1 MNEINQQPGYDAST
15 NQPLGGTPTGPTPSW
30 QPSDAWIPPAPPA
43 PYQSA
48 PAYFGYRGAPAPRPI
63 SGGRGWIVALVLIT
77 ALISSSL
84 SATAVQLI
92 DNAGSHQ
99 VAALLSGSLSAAPT
113 PTDAPSATTTV
124 PADLSAAEDVVR
136 VAAVAAPSVVVI
148 NTTGIASNGF
158 RSATFA
164 GSGSGF
170 IVSPDGL
177 IVTNNHV
184 VSGTNSLSVTL
195 SDGRQFSAAV
205 IKTDPV
211 DDLAVVSIKATDLT
225 PISLGSSASVQVGQ
239 LAVAVGNPE
248 GTFAESVTSGVIS
261 GLNRSITVGD
271 STSSTTE
278 SLFGLLQTD
287 AAINPGNSG
296 GPLLDGTGVV
306 IGVVTASSANAVGL
320 GFAVPVDKVKALL
333 ASLSAA

>member
-1 MNEINQQPGYDAST
+1 MNEINDQLDHDVSSG
-15 NQPLGGTPTGPTPSW
+15 QPLGSPPAGPTPSW
-30 QPSDAWIPPAPPA
+30 QPGDAWISPAPPVS
-43 PYQSA
+43 YQ
-48 PAYFGYRGAPAPRPI
+48 PAYFGYRPSPAPRPA

-84 SATAVQLI
+84 SAAGVYLI
-92 DNAGSHQ
+92 DNTGSHQ
-99 VAALLSGSLSAAPT
+99 VVAQLSGSLLATPAPTAAPSVA
-113 PTDAPSATTTV
+113 APV

-136 VAAVAAPSVVVI
+136 VAAAAAPSVVVI
-148 NTTGIASNGF
+148 NTTGTASNGF
-158 RSATFA
+158 RSANFA

-170 IVSPDGL
+170 IVSSDGL

-195 SDGRQFSAAV
+195 SDGRQFTASV
-205 IKTDPV
+205 IKTDAA
-211 DDLAVVSIKATDLT
+211 DDLAVISIKATGLT
-225 PISLGSSASVQVGQ
+225 AIGLGSSASVQVGQ
-239 LAVAVGNPE
+239 LAIAIGNPE

-261 GLNRSITVGD
+261 GLNRSIAVGD
-271 STSSTTE
+271 STSGITE
-278 SLFGLLQTD
+278 NLSGLLQTD

-306 IGVVTASSANAVGL
+306 VGVVTASSANAVGL

-333 ASLSAA
+333 ASLSAS

>member
-1 MNEINQQPGYDAST
+1 
-15 NQPLGGTPTGPTPSW
+15 
-30 QPSDAWIPPAPPA
+30 
-43 PYQSA
+43 
-48 PAYFGYRGAPAPRPI
+48 
-63 SGGRGWIVALVLIT
+63 
-77 ALISSSL
+77 
-84 SATAVQLI
+84 
-92 DNAGSHQ
+92 
-99 VAALLSGSLSAAPT
+99 VAAT
-113 PTDAPSATTTV
+113 
-124 PADLSAAEDVVR
+124 
-136 VAAVAAPSVVVI
+136 AAPSVVVI
-148 NTTGIASNGF
+148 NTTGTASNGF

-170 IVSPDGL
+170 IVSTDGL

-205 IKTDPV
+205 IKTDPT
-211 DDLAVVSIKATDLT
+211 DDLAVISIKATDLT

-271 STSSTTE
+271 STSNTTE
-278 SLFGLLQTD
+278 SLSGLLQTD

-306 IGVVTASSANAVGL
+306 VGVVTASSANAVGL

-333 ASLSAA
+333 TSLSAA